1 MSFGEEEYGDDEG
14 GEDGEYDDAA
24 DDGGAQNQMPPPP
37 PPAEIRGIS
46 EASGRLLTWLNS
58 HVDNP
63 DTRGAIPLTLVRV
76 LETEQEEIVYTQ
88 RHDLQT
94 DPADTVK
101 ALLAAAVSAAKRA
114 FAAGTFLPADFA
126 VKIDGKS
133 DRIQFD
139 LQSNGSRLPVRRVPQ
154 AIRRDRLYPD
164 MEGMATLQMEVNV
177 DLYDRLADAST
188 LNLEDKDRTISTL
201 REQLR
206 VSEKAKWRLH
216 AMLEKMLDGSMRRN
230 MAYEQFTREQE
241 RKDLYAQG
249 FMNIAPQVAAVALG
263 PEAGKAAALLAAFT
277 SSSGGGA
284 MAELL
289 GGAMGGAAG
298 GGSGGVDPS
307 MFGGG
312 PDMGG
317 GAQINPQ
324 ILTMALATFEHVD
337 AFIAAIESRKGLFQ
351 ALLKVLAHAPECVPH
366 LRALHQDSMQRR
378 TAKTQAEQQAQGNGG
393 GFGGFGAPPGPPVG
407 SPGVAPGPGRSQNG
421 MPRGPR
427 NGNGAPRGG

>member
-1 MSFGEEEYGDDEG
+1 MSFGEEEDYEDDG
-14 GEDGEYDDAA
+14 DGEYDGP
-24 DDGGAQNQMPPPP
+24 DDGQPQNQMPAPPA
-37 PPAEIRGIS
+37 PAEIRGIP
-46 EASGRLLTWLNS
+46 EATERLLAWLNS

-94 DPADTVK
+94 DPANTVK
-101 ALLAAAVSAAKRA
+101 AMLAAAVSAAKRA

-139 LQSNGSRLPVRRVPQ
+139 LQSDGSRLPVRRIPQ
-154 AIRRDRLYPD
+154 AVRRDRLFPD
-164 MEGMATLQMEVNV
+164 MEGVTTTMMEIQV

-188 LNLEDKDRTISTL
+188 ANLEDKDRTISTL

-230 MAYEQFTREQE
+230 MAYEQFTREQD
-241 RKDLYAQG
+241 RKDMYAQG

-298 GGSGGVDPS
+298 GVDPS
-307 MFGGG
+307 AFGGP
-312 PDMGG
+312 PDMGS
-317 GAQINPQ
+317 GAQIDPQ
-324 ILTMALATFEHVD
+324 LLAMALGTFEHVD

-366 LRALHQDSMQRR
+366 LRALHQESMQRR
-378 TAKTQAEQQAQGNGG
+378 AVKAQAQGQAQGG
-393 GFGGFGAPPGPPVG
+393 PGPGAGFGGFGPPPGPPVG
-407 SPGVAPGPGRSQNG
+407 GPGVAPGPARSQNG
-421 MPRGPR
+421 MPRGTR